1 MAIGNR
7 KISDGNVRRALA
19 VTVLYILTVLLGI
32 ILLCLIEPFSFGAL
46 AFEAVSAMGTVGLSL
61 GVTPSLSA
69 PGKVIIILLM
79 FWGRVGI
86 LTFMYGM
93 ISRDREA
100 SKITF
105 AETNIPVG

>member
-1 MAIGNR
+1 M
-7 KISDGNVRRALA
+7 
-19 VTVLYILTVLLGI
+19 
-32 ILLCLIEPFSFGAL
+32 
-46 AFEAVSAMGTVGLSL
+46 
-61 GVTPSLSA
+61 
-69 PGKVIIILLM
+69 IIILLM

>member
-1 MAIGNR
+1 
-7 KISDGNVRRALA
+7 
-19 VTVLYILTVLLGI
+19 VLYILTVLLGI
-32 ILLCLIEPFSFGAL
+32 ILLCLFEPFPFGTL